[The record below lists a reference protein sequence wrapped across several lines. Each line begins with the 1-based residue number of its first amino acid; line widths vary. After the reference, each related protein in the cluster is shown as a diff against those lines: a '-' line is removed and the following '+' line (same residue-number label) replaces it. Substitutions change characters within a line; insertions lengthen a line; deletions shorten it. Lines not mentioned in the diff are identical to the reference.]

1 MSKGKC
7 GSRRE
12 WVGLALGR
20 LCTVTRQKKLSLLSW
35 FDFVKLSAENELSL
49 EVWGES
55 GFEISDMESG
65 KSSE

>member
-1 MSKGKC
+1 M
-7 GSRRE
+7 
-12 WVGLALGR
+12 GR
-20 LCTVTRQKKLSLLSW
+20 ISFRQTVYCNQTKERVCMKLSLLSW

-55 GFEISDMESG
+55 GFEISDKESG